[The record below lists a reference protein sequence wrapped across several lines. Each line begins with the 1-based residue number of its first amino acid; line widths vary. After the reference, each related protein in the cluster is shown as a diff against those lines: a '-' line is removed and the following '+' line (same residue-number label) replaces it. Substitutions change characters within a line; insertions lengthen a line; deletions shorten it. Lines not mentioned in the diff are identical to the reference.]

1 MGTRVRTLVRNGRIA
16 SEGRVENADLLL
28 ADGVVVAVGHGFGP
42 AEREIDAS
50 DCYVLPGLVDL
61 HVHVADRIGRFELAD
76 DYESGTRFAVRNG
89 ITTIAAFVTQ
99 GPEESLGDALRRARA
114 RAAGRCHADV
124 AWHLTPTRFEPADW
138 SEMETLARAGHRTFK
153 LYTTY
158 RGAGI
163 FSDAD
168 RLDELF
174 ARLGPL
180 GVRFLLHC
188 EDDALLESVDTAS
201 LDLSKASSHAR
212 LRPEAAEVS
221 AVAALLDLARRR
233 NVPLHVVH
241 VSTVEAAERIRDAR
255 ARQDVTCETG
265 PQYLWLDDTWLD
277 RPDGHRWLCSPPLRG
292 NRERFRHLAR
302 EGAFDLFAT
311 DHCPFRKVDKDDWD
325 GKDVRTVPN
334 GLPGLGGLLPHAW
347 RLWAEDPDRA
357 AAEVS
362 VRLSRNPA
370 LRLGLD
376 TRKGALRP
384 GLDADVVVLDPNAPA
399 RAVRATES
407 DAYDPFPGFTSTLTL
422 RHVLVHGEFVVRDG
436 DLVDAAARRGQLHPQ
451 HA

>member
-1 MGTRVRTLVRNGRIA
+1 VKTLVRNGRVA
-16 SEGRVENADLLL
+16 SEGRLESADLLL
-28 ADGVVVAVGHGFGP
+28 ADGRIAAVGRGLGP

-50 DCYVLPGLVDL
+50 GCFVLPGLVDL

-76 DYESGTRFAVRNG
+76 DYESGTRVAVRNG

-99 GPEESLGDALRRARA
+99 GPGESLGDALRRARA
-114 RAAGRCHADV
+114 RASGRCHADV
-124 AWHLTPTRFEPADW
+124 TWHLTPTRFEESDW
-138 SEMETLARAGHRTFK
+138 SEMESLVASGYRTFK

-158 RGAGI
+158 RGAGL

-188 EDDALLESVDTAS
+188 EDDALLGAVDASS
-201 LDLSKASSHAR
+201 LDLSKASSHAK

-221 AVAALLDLARRR
+221 AVTALLDLARQRA
-233 NVPLHVVH
+233 VPLHVVH
-241 VSTVEAAERIRDAR
+241 VSTVGAAERVRDAR

-265 PQYLWLDDTWLD
+265 PQYLWLDETSLD
-277 RPDGHRWLCSPPLRG
+277 RPDGHRWLCSPPLRED
-292 NRERFRHLAR
+292 RARFRELAR

-311 DHCPFRKVDKDDWD
+311 DHCPFRQADKDDWD
-325 GKDVRTVPN
+325 GRDVRTVAN
-334 GLPGLGGLLPHAW
+334 GLPGLGGLLHHAW
-347 RLWAEDPDRA
+347 RLWADDPDRA

-362 VRLSRNPA
+362 LRLSRTPA
-370 LRLGLD
+370 LRLGLGG
-376 TRKGALRP
+376 RKGALRE
-384 GLDADVVVLDPNAPA
+384 GLDADVVVLDPNGPA

-407 DAYDPFPGFTSTLTL
+407 DAYDPFPGFTSTLAL
-422 RHVLVHGEFVVRDG
+422 RHVLVHGEPVVKDG
-436 DLVDAAARRGQLHPQ
+436 DLVDAAARRGRLHPQ

>member
-1 MGTRVRTLVRNGRIA
+1 MKTLVRNGRIA
-16 SEGRVENADLLL
+16 SEGRVESADLLL
-28 ADGVVVAVGHGFGP
+28 ADGIVAAVGHGLGP

-50 DCYVLPGLVDL
+50 GCFVLPGLVDL

-76 DYESGTRFAVRNG
+76 DYESGTRVAVRNG

-99 GPEESLGDALRRARA
+99 GPGESLGDALRRARA

-124 AWHLTPTRFEPADW
+124 TWHLTPTRFEERDG
-138 SEMETLARAGHRTFK
+138 SEMESLVRSGYRTFK

-158 RGAGI
+158 RGAGL

-188 EDDALLESVDTAS
+188 EDDALLEAVDTSS
-201 LDLSKASSHAR
+201 LDLSKASSHAK

-221 AVAALLDLARRR
+221 AVTALLDLARRR

-241 VSTVEAAERIRDAR
+241 VSTVGAAELIRDAR

-265 PQYLWLDDTWLD
+265 PQYLWLDETTLD

-292 NRERFRHLAR
+292 DRERFRGLAR

-325 GKDVRTVPN
+325 GKDVRSVAN

-347 RLWAEDPDRA
+347 RIWADDPERA

-362 VRLSRNPA
+362 LRLSKSPA

-376 TRKGALRP
+376 GRKGALRP
-384 GLDADVVVLDPNAPA
+384 GLDADVVVLDPNGPA

-407 DAYDPFPGFTSTLTL
+407 DAYDPFPGFTSTLAL
-422 RHVLVHGEFVVRDG
+422 RHVLVHGEPVVRDG
-436 DLVDAAARRGQLHPQ
+436 DLVEEGARRGQPHPQ